1 MIWLDTETRSPVP
14 INHGTDRYM
23 SKAEC
28 LMVAWVRDEE
38 KPQLWETVRGEQMP
52 APLADAFADP
62 SELVCMHNVP
72 FDRAVLARCLNV
84 KLPIQRF
91 RCSMAAAMSH
101 GFPGSL
107 GVLGQV
113 LELPEDQQKLTDGRR
128 LIQMFCIPH
137 DEAGTYFDYRTHPV
151 DWQRFCEYGV
161 QDTAV
166 LREIWKRLPKHNYA
180 GENLETWF
188 IDQLINERGFGFDQ
202 ALALSAQA
210 LLERAKG
217 RHEKEMRAATDDEVW
232 AATQREKLKRYLESK
247 GLTLPNM
254 RASTITE
261 WLEQDDLSPEMR
273 FLLEARLEASKSSG
287 AKYRRGL
294 EMVGEGSR
302 IRYGMRFNGAGRTG
316 RFSHR
321 GFQPGNLKRASV
333 KFAQIEAEIKLL
345 KAGNLDLFY
354 DV

>member
-14 INHGTDRYM
+14 INFGTDRYM
-23 SKAEC
+23 AEAEC
-28 LMVAWVRDEE
+28 LMVTWVRDDG
-38 KPQLWETVRGEQMP
+38 KPQLWETIRGQP
-52 APLADAFADP
+52 APLDLADAFADP
-62 SELVCMHNVP
+62 NELLCAHHVS
-72 FDRAVLARCLNV
+72 FDRAVLTRCLGLT
-84 KLPIQRF
+84 LPIQRF
-91 RCSMAAAMSH
+91 RCSMACAVSH

-107 GVLGQV
+107 GTLGQV
-113 LELPEDQQKLTDGRR
+113 LELPDDQQKLADGRR
-128 LIQMFCIPH
+128 LINIFCIPH
-137 DEAGTYFDYRTHPV
+137 DEAGTYFDYSTHPE
-151 DWQRFCEYGV
+151 DWRKFCEYGI
-161 QDTAV
+161 QDTAT
-166 LREIWKRLPKHNYA
+166 LREIWKRLPKHNYE
-180 GENLETWF
+180 GPNLETWF

-202 ALALSAQA
+202 DLALAARS

-232 AATQREKLKRYLESK
+232 AATQREKLKKYLESK

-254 RASTITE
+254 RASTISD
-261 WLEQDDLSPEMR
+261 WLEHDDLSPELR

-294 EMVGEGSR
+294 EMVGDGSR
-302 IRYGMRFNGAGRTG
+302 IRYGMRFAGAGRTG

-333 KFAQIEAEIKLL
+333 KFDQILTEIRLL
-345 KAGNLDLFY
+345 KSGNLDMFY